1 MAASLHT
8 LAISAPLYPSVASFS
23 FSQSMFS
30 STSIPLRF
38 ILKSY
43 FLPIA
48 VGNGISKHRVKD
60 KGNVR
65 HKQIGTV
72 VKNGNS

>member
-43 FLPIA
+43 FLPTA
-48 VGNGISKHRVKD
+48 VGNGISRQRRERT
-60 KGNVR
+60 VR
-65 HKQIGTV
+65 LLDV
-72 VKNGNS
+72 VERIVYV